1 MYLWRKLAEPHWLS
15 ARESILQARSR
26 GQLAIISKPG
36 RKRLQLEITCRSR
49 NDSRRF
55 VEEFGGRAEKLPRD
69 WLQRFTR
76 VSKTKPLKLGKR
88 LLISKQGDSQITSEV
103 GKPPLLVIPASTAF
117 GTGEHATTAMSLR
130 LLDQLTR
137 EWKSGWSL
145 ADLGTGSGIL
155 ALAAKRF
162 GARRVLAIDVD
173 PVAISTAKINARR
186 NGIGGVD
193 FQLAD
198 LRHSKPPRNTDIVTA
213 NLFSGLLMRL
223 LPKLRRS
230 GWLILSGLL
239 RTQENEFL
247 RALRRN
253 NIEIVKVKRRG
264 KWITVLAKGSGCVP
278 LAAAGGRLTPL
289 WICVS
294 KGRQLGS
301 F

>member
-1 MYLWRKLAEPHWLS
+1 MYLWRKTVEPHWLDT
-15 ARESILQARSR
+15 REKILQTRSR
-26 GQLAIISKPG
+26 GRLAIISRPG
-36 RKRLQLEITCRSR
+36 RRRLQLEIPCRSR
-49 NDSRRF
+49 NQSQTL
-55 VEEFGGRAEKLPRD
+55 VKEFGGRAEKLPRD
-69 WLQRFTR
+69 WLKRFTR

-130 LLDQLTR
+130 LLEQLTR

-198 LRHSKPPRNTDIVTA
+198 LRHWKLPRNLEIVTA

-223 LPKLRRS
+223 LPKL
-230 GWLILSGLL
+230 I
-239 RTQENEFL
+239 
-247 RALRRN
+247 
-253 NIEIVKVKRRG
+253 KRRG

>member
-1 MYLWRKLAEPHWLS
+1 MYLWRKTVEPHWLDT
-15 ARESILQARSR
+15 REKILQTRSR
-26 GQLAIISKPG
+26 GRLAIISRPG
-36 RKRLQLEITCRSR
+36 RRRLQLEIPCRSR
-49 NDSRRF
+49 NQSQTL
-55 VEEFGGRAEKLPRD
+55 VKEFGGRAEKLPRD
-69 WLQRFTR
+69 WL
-76 VSKTKPLKLGKR
+76 KR
-88 LLISKQGDSQITSEV
+88 S
-103 GKPPLLVIPASTAF
+103 LLVIPASTAF

-130 LLDQLTR
+130 LLEQLTR

-198 LRHSKPPRNTDIVTA
+198 LRHWKLPRNLEIVTA

>member
-15 ARESILQARSR
+15 ARESILQACSR

-69 WLQRFTR
+69 WLKRFTR

-88 LLISKQGDSQITSEV
+88 LLISKQRDSQITSEV

-130 LLDQLTR
+130 LLEQLTR

-145 ADLGTGSGIL
+145 ADL
-155 ALAAKRF
+155 
-162 GARRVLAIDVD
+162 
-173 PVAISTAKINARR
+173 
-186 NGIGGVD
+186 
-193 FQLAD
+193 
-198 LRHSKPPRNTDIVTA
+198 RHWKPPRNTDIVTA

-239 RTQENEFL
+239 CTHGNEFL
-247 RALRRN
+247 RALR
-253 NIEIVKVKRRG
+253 
-264 KWITVLAKGSGCVP
+264 
-278 LAAAGGRLTPL
+278 
-289 WICVS
+289 
-294 KGRQLGS
+294 
-301 F
+301 